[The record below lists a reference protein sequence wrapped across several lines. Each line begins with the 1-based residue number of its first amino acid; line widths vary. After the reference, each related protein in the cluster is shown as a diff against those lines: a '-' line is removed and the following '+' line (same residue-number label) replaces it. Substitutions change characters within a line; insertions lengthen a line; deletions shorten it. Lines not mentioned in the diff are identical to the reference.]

1 MPQSLSRAIIHIV
14 FSTKNREEL
23 IVSEIEDRLFA
34 YLGTTCNDLQCK
46 TIKIGGYLNHVHI
59 LCHLHRTISQA
70 QLIKTIKAYS
80 SKWIKT
86 MGDQYSNFYW
96 QDGYAVY
103 SVSFS
108 EMDRLIKYI
117 ENQKEHHTSK
127 SFQEEYIEF
136 LKYYNIDYDEKYMW
150 D

>member
-1 MPQSLSRAIIHIV
+1 
-14 FSTKNREEL
+14 
-23 IVSEIEDRLFA
+23 
-34 YLGTTCNDLQCK
+34 
-46 TIKIGGYLNHVHI
+46 
-59 LCHLHRTISQA
+59 
-70 QLIKTIKAYS
+70 
-80 SKWIKT
+80 

-108 EMDRLIKYI
+108 EMDRLINYI
-117 ENQKEHHTSK
+117 ENQKEHHITK

-136 LKYYNIDYDEKYMW
+136 LKYYNIDYDEKYIW